1 MTDYE
6 LKRLGKSQLI
16 QMLTDQGKEIERLE
30 NELRELQSKLLER
43 RIHIEESGSI
53 AEASLRLSG
62 IFEDAQRAADEYL
75 TNIRIEKAKELLG
88 NSDYSMKEICVM
100 VGYSDPTYFSRSF
113 KKNVGVTPTEY
124 KELET
129 R

>member
-6 LKRLGKSQLI
+6 LKKLGKSQLI

-62 IFEDAQRAADEYL
+62 IFEDAQKAADEYL
-75 TNIRIEKAKELLG
+75 TNIRMQDEECASRIKEREEKAAKACE
-88 NSDYSMKEICVM
+88 EAE
-100 VGYSDPTYFSRSF
+100 
-113 KKNVGVTPTEY
+113 KKAADMFQES
-124 KELET
+124 EAQCRQHEEET
-129 R
+129 IDK